1 MNEIHLFAPATVA
14 NVSCGFDVLGFALD
28 SVGDW
33 MTIRRNNVGELRIT
47 KITGQSLPMEILK
60 NVSGVSA
67 LALLKAYGGEQGFDI
82 EIEKNIKP
90 GSGIG
95 SSAASSAGA
104 VFGINE
110 LLGKPFSKEE
120 LVGFAMKGEAL
131 AGGTEH
137 ADNVTPCI
145 FGGFTLIK
153 SCQPLRV
160 VSLPSPEELYAVVL
174 HPQIEVKTSD
184 ARAILKTHVLLKKA
198 VRQSGYLGGFVSG
211 LFMNDYNLIAD
222 SLKDEIVEPAR
233 SMLIPLF
240 DEVKL
245 AALENGALGCGISGS
260 GPSIF
265 ALNRGE
271 KIAGQV
277 AEAMRK
283 VYQKSQIPFDVHLSK
298 VNPQGIKVD

>member
-1 MNEIHLFAPATVA
+1 MNEIRFFAPATVA

-28 SVGDW
+28 SVGDR
-33 MTIRRNNVGELRIT
+33 MTIRRNTVGELRIT
-47 KITGQSLPMEILK
+47 KITGQPLPMEVLK

-110 LLGKPFSKEE
+110 LLGRPFSKEE

-137 ADNVTPCI
+137 ADNVAPCV
-145 FGGFTLIK
+145 FGGFTLIQ

-160 VSLPSPEELYAVVL
+160 VSLPSPDELYAVVL

-184 ARAILKTHVLLKKA
+184 ARAILKSHVLLKKA
-198 VRQSGYLGGFVSG
+198 VRQSGYLGGFVAG
-211 LFMNDYNLIAD
+211 LFMNDYDLIAD

-240 DEVKL
+240 DEVKQ

-283 VYQKSQIPFDVHLSK
+283 VYQKTQIPFDVHLSK
-298 VNPQGIKVD
+298 VNPQGIKVV

>member
-145 FGGFTLIK
+145 FRGFTLIQ